1 MAQRALGSALRAV
14 GDEQGARQALTEAL
28 RTARSTGQRSEVA
41 ATEGLLASLPG

>member
-1 MAQRALGSALRAV
+1 V

-41 ATEGLLASLPG
+41 VTEGLLAGLSG